1 MTTLGANVTL
11 IDHSIVYGET
21 LEDYTIQVDY
31 ALPLTYRTAQVPAL
45 GDSYP
50 GDTAPWG
57 YTVINHES
65 FKTMERGG
73 GNLRERYDLKLID
86 TRKVAL
92 GPYVTRV
99 TYAKPKVPFDSGIT
113 GLYEVARRPETG
125 RRGRRMGIRV
135 FLAAEADAEAIADA
149 SLPELVPMAAS
160 GNWQYAL
167 LREKQIEHRWRVGIA
182 KITAV
187 YDSYAPIGDV
197 IFVNKGILEADASAV
212 MMWNRDVV
220 PGTTRRIDEIY
231 WDGAVRKSWVRVA
244 GNNGWPLVKADLRIR
259 AVLTSSN
266 LASIRG
272 LVGKINS
279 NACPNILSAGAGTLW
294 FDKFSMRQR
303 QRGQSTLYDCIIGL
317 AAEPLGWDAVTLA
330 QLQKYDIRQEVVYA
344 ADGTT
349 ALSKHNVGSW
359 IPVSTGTT
367 KMPIGNTANFGIL
380 NGYLT

>member
-1 MTTLGANVTL
+1 MALGANVKL
-11 IDHSIVYGET
+11 IPESVIFGET
-21 LEDYTIQVDY
+21 LEDDILTCDY
-31 ALPLTYRTAQVPAL
+31 DLPISKRAAQTPKV
-45 GDSYP
+45 GDAYP
-50 GDTAPWG
+50 GDRYLAAQTAPWG
-57 YTVINHES
+57 YTVLETGAMTS
-65 FKTMERGG
+65 
-73 GNLRERYDLKLID
+73 
-86 TRKVAL
+86 RKSPNQGAYITGVK
-92 GPYVTRV
+92 
-99 TYAKPKVPFDSGIT
+99 YAKPKIPFTSGVT

-197 IFVNKGILEADASAV
+197 IYVNKGILEADASAV

>member
-1 MTTLGANVTL
+1 MTLGANVKL
-11 IDHSIVYGET
+11 VPENVIYGET
-21 LEDYTIQVDY
+21 LEDYTITADY
-31 ALPLTYRTAQVPAL
+31 NLPPAKRTAQVPAL
-45 GDSYP
+45 GDAYP
-50 GDTAPWG
+50 GDRYLAAQTAPWG
-57 YTVINHES
+57 YIVIETGSATSHR
-65 FKTMERGG
+65 TPDQGA
-73 GNLRERYDLKLID
+73 Y
-86 TRKVAL
+86 T
-92 GPYVTRV
+92 TRV
-99 TYAKPKVPFDSGIT
+99 QYAKPKVPFTSGVT

-197 IFVNKGILEADASAV
+197 IYVNKGILEADATAV
-212 MMWNRDVV
+212 MMWNREVV

-231 WDGAVRKSWVRVA
+231 FDAADSNVPKQWVRVA
-244 GNNGWPLVKADLRIR
+244 GNNGWPLVKANLRIR

-266 LASIRG
+266 LAAIKG
-272 LVGKINS
+272 LVGTVNS
-279 NACPNILSAGAGTLW
+279 DACPNILNAGAGTLW

-317 AAEPLGWDAVTLA
+317 AADPLGWDSRTLA
-330 QLQKYDIRQEVVYA
+330 QLQKYEVRQAPVLTVA
-344 ADGTT
+344 GVDTGQKI
-349 ALSKHNVGSW
+349 SRGSW
-359 IPVSTGTT
+359 VPNSGADPT
-367 KMPIGNTANFGIL
+367 KMPIPGNTANFSIL

>member
-1 MTTLGANVTL
+1 MALGANVKL
-11 IDHSIVYGET
+11 IPESVIFGET
-21 LEDYTIQVDY
+21 LEDDILTCDY
-31 ALPLTYRTAQVPAL
+31 DLPISKRAAQTPKV
-45 GDSYP
+45 GDAYP
-50 GDTAPWG
+50 GDRYLAAQTAPWG
-57 YTVINHES
+57 YTVLETGAVTS
-65 FKTMERGG
+65 
-73 GNLRERYDLKLID
+73 
-86 TRKVAL
+86 RKSPNQGAYITGVK
-92 GPYVTRV
+92 
-99 TYAKPKVPFDSGIT
+99 YAKPKVPFDSGIT

-197 IFVNKGILEADASAV
+197 IYVNKGILEADASAV

-231 WDGAVRKSWVRVA
+231 FDAADSNIPKQWVRVA
-244 GNNGWPLVKADLRIR
+244 GNNGWPLVRADLRIR

-272 LVGKINS
+272 LVGKVNS

-294 FDKFSMRQR
+294 FNKFSMRQR
-303 QRGQSTLYDCIIGL
+303 QRGQSTLFDCIIGL
-317 AAEPLGWDAVTLA
+317 AAEPLGWDSATLA
-330 QLQKYDIRQEVVYA
+330 QLQKYEVRQAPVLTVA
-344 ADGTT
+344 GVDTGQKI
-349 ALSKHNVGSW
+349 SRGSW
-359 IPVSTGTT
+359 VPNSGADPT
-367 KMPIGNTANFGIL
+367 KMPISGNTANFSIL